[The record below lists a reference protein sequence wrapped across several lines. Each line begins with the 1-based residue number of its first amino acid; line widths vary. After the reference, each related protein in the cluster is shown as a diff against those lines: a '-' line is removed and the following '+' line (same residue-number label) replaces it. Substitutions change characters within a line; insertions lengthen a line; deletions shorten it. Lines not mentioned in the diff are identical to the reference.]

1 MVTIGIMGF
10 AGQTFKVL
18 PALLNHKQKY
28 QKSIQLA
35 LYLCLY
41 LKSVGSTLVLKS
53 IHWVNSSAQSS
64 LFEKHIIL
72 TKPFKADRADISCHF
87 MNPCAELFTQWM
99 DFSILSIV
107 FLGITK
113 SQLGPSQSTI
123 SISAKYCSFESRQ
136 GSRIRAANP
145 SKCSSINQ
153 VSKALERLLG
163 WI

>member
-1 MVTIGIMGF
+1 MLAVFIILVNLMVT
-10 AGQTFKVL
+10 
-18 PALLNHKQKY
+18 
-28 QKSIQLA
+28 
-35 LYLCLY
+35 LYSKKMLI
-41 LKSVGSTLVLKS
+41 STK
-53 IHWVNSSAQSS
+53 AQSLCKQCLHDLHFLKKGS
-64 LFEKHIIL
+64 FSPKLSKKPELTSAVIL
-72 TKPFKADRADISCHF
+72 WKQD
-87 MNPCAELFTQWM
+87 PCAELFTQWM